1 MKTILLAAT
10 LATLALHAHAQSED
24 GATAA
29 QTPGIKPGAK
39 TGSTAVTIYGS
50 IDGGLR
56 HETNVDP
63 EGHSDTTI
71 SSNGTFRSNRLG
83 FRGSEDIGGGNQVNF
98 TLEMGFNSGTGALN
112 NTNNVIFQREA
123 HVGVSGAWGALD
135 VGRNYTLA
143 YRTILAFDPFK
154 FRYPSITYVLSS
166 TNGTRKDND
175 VQYTGR
181 FGDWTARA
189 EWALGEVPGDA
200 DYGTTKALGVNYA
213 RGALKAGASYSAAR
227 QNAGTSSAPNYRDYD
242 HLAFGAA
249 YDFGD
254 LSLAVGHVK
263 QTQETTA
270 RDTTSTWDWFG
281 ASYQFTPSFDITAA
295 WYRNKAYNARVT
307 AAAAVGDARK
317 DLFIVGAAYLLS
329 KRTTLYAE
337 VDYAKLKD
345 GFASGGTSSL
355 NQTRQRGMAAGI
367 MHTF

>member
-1 MKTILLAAT
+1 MKHTLLAAA
-10 LATLALHAHAQSED
+10 LAALSLHAHAQSEE
-24 GATAA
+24 GAAES
-29 QTPGIKPGAK
+29 PK
-39 TGSTAVTIYGS
+39 TGGGNAAVTIYGS

-63 EGHSDTTI
+63 EGNSDTTI

-83 FRGSEDIGGGNQVNF
+83 FRGSEEIGGGNKVNF

-135 VGRNYTLA
+135 VGRNYTVA

-166 TNGTRKDND
+166 TNGIRKDND

-189 EWALGEVPGDA
+189 EWALGEVTGDSDA
-200 DYGTTKALGVNYA
+200 GTTKALGVNYA
-213 RGALKAGASYSAAR
+213 HGGLKAGASYSIAK
-227 QNAGTSSAPNYRDYD
+227 QNAGTGSAPNYRDYD
-242 HLAFGAA
+242 HLALGAA

-254 LSLAVGHVK
+254 LSLAVGHIK
-263 QTQETTA
+263 QTQETTT

-281 ASYQFTPSFDITAA
+281 GSYQLTQRLDLTAA
-295 WYRNKAYNARVT
+295 WYRNNAYNAKAS
-307 AAAAVGDARK
+307 AAAAIGDARK
-317 DLFIVGAAYLLS
+317 DMFITGLTYLLS

-337 VDYAKLKD
+337 VDRTKLKG
-345 GFASGGTSSL
+345 GFATGGTTKL
-355 NQTRQRGMAAGI
+355 NQTRQNGMAAGI
-367 MHTF
+367 MHMF

>member
-1 MKTILLAAT
+1 MKITLLAAA
-10 LATLALHAHAQSED
+10 LATLSLHAHAQSED
-24 GATAA
+24 GAA
-29 QTPGIKPGAK
+29 GA
-39 TGSTAVTIYGS
+39 TRAGSASVTIYGS

-83 FRGSEDIGGGNQVNF
+83 FRGSEDIGGGNKVNF

-112 NTNNVIFQREA
+112 NTNNIIFQREA
-123 HVGVSGAWGALD
+123 HVGVAGAWGALD

-189 EWALGEVPGDA
+189 EWALGEVAGDS

-213 RGALKAGASYSAAR
+213 HGGLKAGASYSIAK
-227 QNAGTSSAPNYRDYD
+227 QNAGTASVPNYRDYD
-242 HLAFGAA
+242 HLALGAA

-254 LSLAVGHVK
+254 VSVAVGHVK
-263 QTQETTA
+263 QTQETAA
-270 RDTTSTWDWFG
+270 RDTTSTWDWVG
-281 ASYQFTPSFDITAA
+281 ASYQFTPAFDLTAA
-295 WYRNKAYNARVT
+295 WYRNKAYNAKAV
-307 AAAAVGDARK
+307 AAAALGDARK
-317 DLFIVGAAYLLS
+317 DILIVGVAYLLS
-329 KRTTLYAE
+329 RRTTLYAE
-337 VDYAKLKD
+337 VDQTRLKD
-345 GFASGGTSSL
+345 GFASGGTTSL
-355 NQTRQRGMAAGI
+355 NQSSQRGMAAGI